1 MIIKSIYCEV
11 AEDKGKY
18 IAEFSAVILQKFKF
32 LRDTQNTSETLDV
45 HFSI

>member
-1 MIIKSIYCEV
+1 MIIKSIYLEI
-11 AEDKGKY
+11 AKDKDKY
-18 IAEFSAVILQKFKF
+18 IAEFSAAILQKFKF